1 VAHYEIGYHRWTL
14 PGLIPKPGRLHSFSD
29 VNREVAILLDKSGI
43 GLKKKQLIVCPSSSS
58 VLRLTSVHDAK
69 APRRHRNNAAHSVCY
84 EPVSWCSRNGGY

>member
-14 PGLIPKPGRLHSFSD
+14 PGLMPKPGRRHRFSD
-29 VNREVAILLDKSGI
+29 VNREVAILLDKSGV

-69 APRRHRNNAAHSVCY
+69 APRDATETTRLIACAT
-84 EPVSWCSRNGGY
+84 SR